1 MKQNVDGRNRN
12 QYAALPFRIG
22 EAIEIMLVSSRETRR
37 WVLPK
42 GWPMKGRTPH
52 GTAAREAL
60 EEAGLVGDISKES
73 IGTYHYLK
81 RHKNGSTTPC
91 CVTVFPMR
99 VVRQR
104 KSWPEK
110 EQRVTKWFP
119 LDEAPALVHE
129 EELQDVIRNFKRLA
143 SERPEALPGK
153 KRPTL
158 AMIDAPSGP

>member
-1 MKQNVDGRNRN
+1 MKKIEGEDPRN
-12 QYAALPFRIG
+12 QYAALPFR
-22 EAIEIMLVSSRETRR
+22 AVDRIEVMLVSSRETRR

-60 EEAGLVGDISKES
+60 EEAGLVGDISKEP

-81 RHKNGSTTPC
+81 RRKNGSTTPC
-91 CVTVFPMR
+91 RVTVFPMR

-110 EQRVTKWFP
+110 DQRVTKWFP
-119 LDEAPALVHE
+119 LSEAASLVHE
-129 EELQDVIRNFKRLA
+129 EELQDVIRNFARLA
-143 SERPEALPGK
+143 AEQPESLPGK
-153 KRPTL
+153 KRLAP